1 MVNID
6 LSKVLPSRAYDHFA
20 VFLASFLPGLFLI
33 FSLVLA
39 KPDLVMGLASKSEQ
53 TLAFGR
59 YGTAAMGLFL
69 AFVIGS
75 GFLLINTLI
84 QYVFTYLYQLKVF
97 IYLQLCKWPIKQI
110 TQWLLKKP
118 RWQSASLSNFHV
130 RVVTRAAIGFEDWR
144 KFQGCWFVLV
154 RRLLKVRYGIE
165 SSELKDDEWSV
176 LYSNLG
182 SITPED
188 SRGSMMMIAIHAC
201 GWAGLVATRL
211 APVLRNRYYV
221 GFCLLLILNGLM
233 HAYYVVQ
240 GRFDPRYA
248 GGLVIRAVLREFGKL
263 RTGETTAREPNPKAE
278 ES

>member
-33 FSLVLA
+33 FSLILA
-39 KPDLVMGLASKSEQ
+39 KPDLVSALASKSEQ
-53 TLAFGR
+53 SLAFGR
-59 YGTAAMGLFL
+59 YGAAAMDLFL

-75 GFLLINTLI
+75 GFLLVNTLI
-84 QYVFTYLYQLKVF
+84 QYVFTYLYQVKVLL
-97 IYLQLCKWPIKQI
+97 YLQLCKWPLKQI

-118 RWQSASLSNFHV
+118 RWQSATLSNFHV
-130 RVVTRAAIGFEDWR
+130 RVATRAAIGFDDWR

-211 APVLRNRYYV
+211 APALRNRYYV

-248 GGLVIRAVLREFGKL
+248 GSMAIRAVLREFGKL
-263 RTGETTAREPNPKAE
+263 GPPEMSPRESNHEPDNA
-278 ES
+278 